1 MGDMELLPMCGARG
15 TGPNKPNTEDAA
27 LQGDY
32 RSQGNNPN
40 FDYPSTSLT

>member
-32 RSQGNNPN
+32 RSQDNIQI
-40 FDYPSTSLT
+40 LIIHLLH